1 MYGLAEENEEIKLS
15 FVELEEFK
23 TKTMYKIG
31 DAKAEI
37 ALSRYLSKNF

>member
-1 MYGLAEENEEIKLS
+1 MFGLAEENEEIKLS

-23 TKTMYKIG
+23 KKTVYEIG

-37 ALSRYLSKNF
+37 ALSRFQSNNF